1 VRAFI
6 FRRTAEIAK
15 AFMALSSRNLT
26 GPRLPPARG
35 SATHLIVLCHGYG
48 ADGNDLIGL
57 APHWQRLLPTVAF
70 AAPNAPEP
78 CAGAPMGY
86 QWFPISR
93 LDPSDM
99 QRGVEAAAPVLENF
113 LESELQRLSL
123 PPERLALVGFSQG
136 TMMSLQVGLRRA
148 VKPAAIVGYSGLL
161 AGRSDLETLA
171 PQAPPIL
178 MVHGDADPMIPAEAL
193 FASAAAL
200 GEAGAAVQ
208 WHLSR
213 GVGHSID
220 ESGLLLGGLFLT
232 MAFRGQLARR
242 ESEISCKIR

>member
-1 VRAFI
+1 MPLAS
-6 FRRTAEIAK
+6 RT
-15 AFMALSSRNLT
+15 LT

-35 SATHLIVLCHGYG
+35 AATHLVVLCHGYG

-70 AAPNAPEP
+70 VAPNAPEP
-78 CAGAPMGY
+78 CAGSPMGY

-93 LDPSDM
+93 LDPSEM
-99 QRGVEAAAPVLENF
+99 QRGVESAAPVLDAF
-113 LESELQRLSL
+113 LDSELQRLSL

-148 VKPAAIVGYSGLL
+148 VNPAAIIGYSGVL
-161 AGRSDLETLA
+161 AGRADLASLA
-171 PQAPPIL
+171 PKAPPIL
-178 MVHGDADPMIPAEAL
+178 LVHGDADPMIPPDAL
-193 FASAAAL
+193 LTSAAAL
-200 GEAGAAVQ
+200 GEAGASVQ

-220 ESGLLLGGLFLT
+220 EAGLLLGGLFLA

-242 ESEISCKIR
+242 NGEISCKIP